1 LSGDEYIRGILR
13 KYAVNTY
20 AAETAANAVAPSIR
34 VWAGT
39 QLASLS
45 FSGSF
50 AKGTANNIGTD
61 IDLFISL
68 KSDTRETLSQIYESL
83 VARAY
88 SLGWNPRRQNVSV
101 GISYAGSKMDLVPA
115 RIQSGYQNV
124 HSLYKSKTDSWT
136 QTNIKTHIDKVSA
149 SGRIEEI
156 RAIKIWRDLH
166 GLSFPSF
173 YLELFIIQALAGKT
187 RGNVA
192 INVLAALSSIGNSL
206 ANTRIVDPANTN
218 NVISSDLSGTEKVS
232 VANQARISANKPYWR
247 DILW

>member
-1 LSGDEYIRGILR
+1 MSGDDYIRGILR

-20 AAETAANAVAPSIR
+20 AAEAAANAVAPSIR
-34 VWAGT
+34 TWAGA

-68 KSDTRETLSQIYESL
+68 RSDTQETLKQIYESL
-83 VARAY
+83 VVWANNR
-88 SLGWNPRRQNVSV
+88 GWNPRRQNVSV
-101 GISYAGSKMDLVPA
+101 GISYAGSKIDLVPG

-124 HSLYKSKTDSWT
+124 HSLYRSKTDSWT
-136 QTNIKTHIDKVSA
+136 QTNIKTHIDKVSG

-156 RAIKIWRDLH
+156 RAIKIWRNLH
-166 GLSFPSF
+166 SLSFPSF
-173 YLELFIIQALAGKT
+173 YLELFLIQALAGKT

-192 INVLAALSSIGNSL
+192 MNVFTALSSIGNSL
-206 ANTRIVDPANTN
+206 SNTRIVDPANTN
-218 NVISSDLSGTEKVS
+218 NVISGDLSATEKAS
-232 VANQARISANKPYWR
+232 VANQARISANKQYWR
-247 DILW
+247 EILW